1 MSHDGVED
9 PQHPYFFLKPENKG
23 FWILTVVTVLE
34 IIQCGEVKGRH
45 FISVDVLGQGLSL
58 TLKNPCLSP
67 TSSANLLSMPS

>member
-34 IIQCGEVKGRH
+34 IIQCEEVKGRH
-45 FISVDVLGQGLSL
+45 FISVDVLGQRAIINI
-58 TLKNPCLSP
+58 KK
-67 TSSANLLSMPS
+67 SMLESDIIS